1 MSVCGCTLRTRF
13 RRWLMTS
20 WPEALSVLHLATLG
34 HESGWSWKAPG
45 FPHARRRLRLDSK
58 VVRKKL
64 TTPMCFSVELVGQP
78 HIRNIFNGICTT
90 NLTMWVDLFSNDGDF
105 LISNRLIMLFR
116 YLNPPLP
123 EAPSYNSNQV
133 ALDRPI
139 SQIYQDAWWP
149 KSIGRFLYRHWR
161 TQEGSLRW
169 RMVHLPSAQGLAIEE
184 TERISGGS
192 FILLKDIMRNPELE

>member
-1 MSVCGCTLRTRF
+1 MDAFSFWRSSFNRRTLPIDVRLWVYIADKIQKMVDDLLTWGFVSTPSCNIGSRK
-13 RRWLMTS
+13 WMKLKS
-20 WPEALSVLHLATLG
+20 AC
-34 HESGWSWKAPG
+34 
-45 FPHARRRLRLDSK
+45 FPHASRRLRLDSK

-64 TTPMCFSVELVGQP
+64 TTPKCFSVELVGQP

-139 SQIYQDAWWP
+139 S
-149 KSIGRFLYRHWR
+149 
-161 TQEGSLRW
+161 
-169 RMVHLPSAQGLAIEE
+169 
-184 TERISGGS
+184 
-192 FILLKDIMRNPELE
+192 